1 MVNIIPLQLR
11 DGKDSGELRTCDEAT
26 ERMAYSE
33 ELASTDN
40 LTRTTNNTYKRKPT
54 IHKSG
59 PNAQQNTLPTDVFGG
74 GGSGWRIWVAKPRNT
89 PVEKTL
95 AYRGPKP
102 ISAEVHDVGYTS
114 SYSTRTF
121 VYVVKICLF
130 LIKKIIMWII
140 VGNYDL
146 QNNHTIIKSHG
157 KALCTVKYTMLSK
170 QINIKNSKSNV

>member
-74 GGSGWRIWVAKPRNT
+74 GGSG
-89 PVEKTL
+89 
-95 AYRGPKP
+95 
-102 ISAEVHDVGYTS
+102 
-114 SYSTRTF
+114 
-121 VYVVKICLF
+121 
-130 LIKKIIMWII
+130 
-140 VGNYDL
+140 
-146 QNNHTIIKSHG
+146 
-157 KALCTVKYTMLSK
+157 
-170 QINIKNSKSNV
+170 